1 MKQIAI
7 CDDSEI
13 ERQIFSEMLKEYW
26 RMLHRQVEIVEY
38 NNGEALI
45 ADVEED
51 ECHVELIFLDIYM
64 TGINGLE
71 TARKLRK
78 LKYRFFNRDS
88 RVCTGKL

>member
-1 MKQIAI
+1 MKRIAI

-51 ECHVELIFLDIYM
+51 ECHVEL
-64 TGINGLE
+64 
-71 TARKLRK
+71 
-78 LKYRFFNRDS
+78 FFW
-88 RVCTGKL
+88 TFI